1 MAYSFEMV
9 LVGMILL
16 TAMLVGGI
24 TLRIRR
30 KREAKLSESL
40 ENQIDTETSDNSENT
55 PNR

>member
-16 TAMLVGGI
+16 TAMLAGGI
-24 TLRIRR
+24 ALGIKRR
-30 KREAKLSESL
+30 REAGLAESP
-40 ENQIDTETSDNSENT
+40 ESRTDAETSDNPENA